1 MTGYEGRDDY
11 VENVRRAMLREMP
24 DELRRRVEAGER
36 VWTTEELQRDF
47 DVLGFAAP
55 LVVVRRRSDGVRGSL
70 MFTHQPRYYFGWET
84 E

>member
-24 DELRRRVEAGER
+24 DELRRRVEAGEQ

-70 MFTHQPRYYFGWET
+70 MFTHQPRYYFGWEP

>member
-70 MFTHQPRYYFGWET
+70 MFTHQPRYYFGWEP

>member
-1 MTGYEGRDDY
+1 VTGYEGRDDY